1 MRAALSLLAVIIVL
15 SGPATHARGNENPE
29 IRISEAL
36 NALVEPLKEFSGYY
50 ISVDDGALGVRG
62 MARDPAAYLLAVQS
76 VPIFADARLTGPE
89 PATGPTK
96 EERVFALTARINGS
110 RATAG
115 ADTAH
120 HGAASA
126 AEISA
131 ATGGIF
137 KSARCVHVSEHAV
150 PPGRIMF
157 RWRCPTDL
165 RGVAGLVAELESA
178 LGGVDVFDFA
188 VFESGILRES
198 SSMDIRFSART
209 GPQG

>member
-1 MRAALSLLAVIIVL
+1 MYAAASLLAVIAVL
-15 SGPATHARGNENPE
+15 SGSATYAHGNENPE
-29 IRISEAL
+29 VKTSEVL
-36 NALVEPLKEFSGYY
+36 NVLVEPLKGFSGYY
-50 ISVDDGALGVRG
+50 ISVDDGALGMRG
-62 MARDPAAYLLAVQS
+62 VAKDPAAYLRAVQG
-76 VPIFADARLTGPE
+76 VPMFAGARLTGPE
-89 PATGPTK
+89 VATGAAN
-96 EERVFALTARINGS
+96 EERMFALTARFNGN

-120 HGAASA
+120 PGAASA

-131 ATGGIF
+131 ATDGIF
-137 KSARCVHVSEHAV
+137 KSARCVHVSELAA

-178 LGGVDVFDFA
+178 LGGVEVFDFA
-188 VFESGILRES
+188 VFESGILPET
-198 SSMDIRFSART
+198 SSMDIKFSART